1 MLSVSG
7 RKPASVVIEPIA
19 RILTRLGLSP
29 NTVTVAG
36 TCITIAI
43 VVTLIPLNHLVWAA
57 IFSAIFS
64 ALDMVDG
71 TMARMRGAGTQ
82 FGATLDATCDR
93 LTDGALFGAITWWL
107 IYTYHAHPSLIIASF
122 VVLVTSQVISYVKA
136 RGEASGFTMVGGLIE
151 RPERLILALG
161 GIGLTGLGVPYAIDI
176 ALWVL
181 AVGSVYTVIQ
191 RLLMA
196 AHSQEATQPSKPP
209 AGAREFPP
217 QLSLKTMPNVFTT
230 EWLSAQ
236 AYLMGWKIVGRL
248 PLPLTAALCTRAAD
262 YASDDG
268 KGMNQ
273 LRKNLSRVVGPENVT
288 RTLVRDAM
296 RSYARYWLEAFRLPQ
311 IAGDPGVV
319 KRIDD
324 RLVGKTHLDAAVAAP
339 HRNHPGAPAQR
350 KLGHGRHVFRRHLRH
365 LHYRGGTTQT
375 RNPVRRFRGF
385 PHHLRV

>member
-7 RKPASVVIEPIA
+7 RKPASVLIEPIA
-19 RILTRLGLSP
+19 RTLTRLGFSP

-57 IFSAIFS
+57 ILSAIFS

-71 TMARMRGAGTQ
+71 TMAR
-82 FGATLDATCDR
+82 
-93 LTDGALFGAITWWL
+93 GAITWWL

-176 ALWVL
+176 SLWVL

-209 AGAREFPP
+209 AGAREFPH
-217 QLSLKTMPNVFTT
+217 S
-230 EWLSAQ
+230 
-236 AYLMGWKIVGRL
+236 
-248 PLPLTAALCTRAAD
+248 
-262 YASDDG
+262 
-268 KGMNQ
+268 
-273 LRKNLSRVVGPENVT
+273 
-288 RTLVRDAM
+288 
-296 RSYARYWLEAFRLPQ
+296 
-311 IAGDPGVV
+311 
-319 KRIDD
+319 
-324 RLVGKTHLDAAVAAP
+324 
-339 HRNHPGAPAQR
+339 
-350 KLGHGRHVFRRHLRH
+350 
-365 LHYRGGTTQT
+365 
-375 RNPVRRFRGF
+375 
-385 PHHLRV
+385 